1 MYLVFLK
8 ELKLRQYFI
17 EVNRDNQTIKDT
29 QSPLTITRRNVAT
42 RGLWGSL
49 QAIEHS
55 ISHSKMTNVDT
66 KSQRE
71 NESVFFSEE
80 EEKNNRSR
88 NLLVWFFFFNIH
100 NHHNIYKTTG
110 GKGSKIK
117 DIIFQVHEFK
127 MLHFHKFWNFYLFS
141 LRLFKS
147 EGLLRETPIHSFCND
162 YFELDI
168 NDQLLENLAF
178 LSV

>member
-29 QSPLTITRRNVAT
+29 QSPLAATRRNVAT
-42 RGLWGSL
+42 RGLLGSL

-71 NESVFFSEE
+71 NESVIFFSEE

-88 NLLVWFFFFNIH
+88 NLLV
-100 NHHNIYKTTG
+100 
-110 GKGSKIK
+110 
-117 DIIFQVHEFK
+117 
-127 MLHFHKFWNFYLFS
+127 
-141 LRLFKS
+141 
-147 EGLLRETPIHSFCND
+147 
-162 YFELDI
+162 
-168 NDQLLENLAF
+168 
-178 LSV
+178 

>member
-29 QSPLTITRRNVAT
+29 QSPLATTRRNVAT
-42 RGLWGSL
+42 RGLLGSL

-66 KSQRE
+66 KVR
-71 NESVFFSEE
+71 NFFSEE

-88 NLLVWFFFFNIH
+88 NLLV
-100 NHHNIYKTTG
+100 
-110 GKGSKIK
+110 
-117 DIIFQVHEFK
+117 
-127 MLHFHKFWNFYLFS
+127 
-141 LRLFKS
+141 
-147 EGLLRETPIHSFCND
+147 
-162 YFELDI
+162 
-168 NDQLLENLAF
+168 
-178 LSV
+178 